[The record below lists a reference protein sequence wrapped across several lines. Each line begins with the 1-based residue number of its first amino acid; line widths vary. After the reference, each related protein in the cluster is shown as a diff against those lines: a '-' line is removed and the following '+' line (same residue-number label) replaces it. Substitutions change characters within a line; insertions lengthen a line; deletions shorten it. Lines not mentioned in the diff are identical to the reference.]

1 MLISGLDFDSL
12 AEGTTVLS
20 VVSDLVNSIDENVKL
35 LDCKR
40 LRSKA
45 TNSYI
50 NKVIVSFTS
59 VVTRDKI
66 INKSKLFLKGKGIFI
81 NPDLTKIQM
90 ELDYKLRQEKK
101 RLFSNLSEEDRTKF
115 SLYIKGRTIFK
126 YDKINKT
133 HSEYKEI

>member
-35 LDCKR
+35 LDYKR

-66 INKSKLFLKGKGIFI
+66 IN
-81 NPDLTKIQM
+81 
-90 ELDYKLRQEKK
+90 
-101 RLFSNLSEEDRTKF
+101 
-115 SLYIKGRTIFK
+115 
-126 YDKINKT
+126 
-133 HSEYKEI
+133 